1 LEEKKMETLVLEKKG
16 HFCWVKLNRP
26 DALNAL
32 NTQMAKDLLEASQEA
47 ALDRDLWVLGLTTT
61 SEKSFGVGADLKER
75 NQMSVADLA
84 RQRVLFVRTM
94 NALRAIPQPVIAGVK
109 GFALGGGFEM
119 ALAADIIVAGENAQ
133 FGLPE
138 VRVGLIPGNGGTQNL
153 PRVVGKMRAK
163 EMIFTGKRISA
174 PEAMVLGIVSRVVP
188 VAKVEETVLQVAEE
202 ICANSPISVRQAK
215 RAVDLGMEVDLNT
228 GFQIE
233 IEAYNVNLVTEDR
246 QEGIRAFNEKRPPK
260 WQNR

>member
-1 LEEKKMETLVLEKKG
+1 METLVLEKKG
-16 HFCWVKLNRP
+16 HFCWLKLNRP

-32 NTQMAKDLLEASQEA
+32 NTQMAKDLLEASQEL
-47 ALDRDLWVLGLTTT
+47 ALDREVWVVGLTTT

-75 NQMSVADLA
+75 NHMSVEDLA

-94 NALRAIPQPVIAGVK
+94 NSVRAIPQPVIAGVK

-153 PRVVGKMRAK
+153 PRVIGKMRAK

-174 PEAMVLGIVSRVVP
+174 QEAMAMGIVSRVVP
-188 VAKVEETVLQVAEE
+188 VDQVEGAVFKLAEE
-202 ICANSPISVRQAK
+202 ICANSPIAVRQAK
-215 RAVDLGMEVDLNT
+215 RAVNLGMEVDLNT
-228 GFQIE
+228 GLQIE
-233 IEAYNVNLVTEDR
+233 IETYNVNMVTEDR

>member
-1 LEEKKMETLVLEKKG
+1 METLVLEKKG
-16 HFCWVKLNRP
+16 HFCWLKLNRP

-32 NTQMAKDLLEASQEA
+32 NTQMAKDLLEASQEV
-47 ALDRDLWVLGLTTT
+47 ALDREVWVVGLTTT

-75 NQMSVADLA
+75 NQMTVEDLA

-94 NALRAIPQPVIAGVK
+94 NSVRAIPQPVIAGVK

-153 PRVVGKMRAK
+153 PRVIGKMRAK

-174 PEAMVLGIVSRVVP
+174 QEAMAMGIVSRVVP
-188 VAKVEETVLQVAEE
+188 VDQVEGAVFKLAEE
-202 ICANSPISVRQAK
+202 ICANSPIAVRQAK
-215 RAVDLGMEVDLNT
+215 RAVNLGMEVDLNT
-228 GFQIE
+228 GLQIE
-233 IEAYNVNLVTEDR
+233 IETYNVNMVTEDR

>member
-1 LEEKKMETLVLEKKG
+1 METLVFEEKG
-16 HFCWVKLNRP
+16 HFCWLKMNRP

-32 NTQMAKDLLEASQEA
+32 NTQMAKDLLETCQEVA
-47 ALDRDLWVLGLTTT
+47 IDKEIWVVGLTTT

-75 NQMSVADLA
+75 SQMSTGDLA
-84 RQRVLFVRTM
+84 RQRVLFVRAM

-153 PRVVGKMRAK
+153 PRVIGKMRAK
-163 EMIFTGKRISA
+163 EMIFTGKRINA
-174 PEAMVLGIVSRVVP
+174 QEAMALGIVSKVVP
-188 VAKVEETVLQVAEE
+188 VAQVEETVFKLAEE
-202 ICANSPISVRQAK
+202 ICANSPIAVRQAK

-228 GFQIE
+228 GLQIE
-233 IEAYNVNLVTEDR
+233 IEAYNVNMVTEDR
-246 QEGIRAFNEKRPPK
+246 QEGIRAFNEKRAPK

>member
-1 LEEKKMETLVLEKKG
+1 METLVLEKKG
-16 HFCWVKLNRP
+16 HFCWLKLNRP
-26 DALNAL
+26 EALNAL
-32 NTQMAKDLLEASQEA
+32 NTQMAKDLLETSQEA
-47 ALDRDLWVLGLTTT
+47 ALDRDLWVVGLTTT

-174 PEAMVLGIVSRVVP
+174 PEAMALGIVSKVVP
-188 VAKVEETVLQVAEE
+188 VAKVEEAVLQLAEK
-202 ICANSPISVRQAK
+202 ICANSPIAVRQAK

>member
-1 LEEKKMETLVLEKKG
+1 METLVLEKKG
-16 HFCWVKLNRP
+16 HLCWLKLNRP
-26 DALNAL
+26 EALNAL
-32 NTQMAKDLLEASQEA
+32 NTQMAKDLLEACQEI
-47 ALDRDLWVLGLTTT
+47 ALDREVWVVGLTTT

-75 NQMSVADLA
+75 NRMSVEDLA
-84 RQRVLFVRTM
+84 RQRVLFVRAM
-94 NALRAIPQPVIAGVK
+94 NAMRAIPQPLIAGVK

-153 PRVVGKMRAK
+153 PRVIGKMRAK

-174 PEAMVLGIVSRVVP
+174 MEAMAMGIVTKVVP
-188 VAKVEETVLQVAEE
+188 VAQVEETVLKLAEE
-202 ICANSPISVRQAK
+202 IWVNSPIAVRQAK
-215 RAVDLGMEVDLNT
+215 RAINLGMEVDLNT
-228 GFQIE
+228 ALQIE
-233 IEAYNVNLVTEDR
+233 MEAYNVNLVTEDR
-246 QEGIRAFNEKRPPK
+246 QEGIRAFNEKRQPK